1 MSFFSPFLNILTKC
15 KPYKNHC
22 KIIFTMK
29 KQQQQKNIPRKA
41 ANNIKN
47 KNKTKTQNIYK
58 KRST

>member
-1 MSFFSPFLNILTKC
+1 MSSFSSFLNILTKY